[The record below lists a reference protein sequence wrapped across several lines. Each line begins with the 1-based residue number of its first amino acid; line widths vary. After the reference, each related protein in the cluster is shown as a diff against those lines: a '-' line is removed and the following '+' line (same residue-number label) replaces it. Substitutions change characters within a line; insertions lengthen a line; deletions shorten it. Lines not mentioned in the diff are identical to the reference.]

1 VDKLAHRVRIDPA
14 HITRVENQ
22 FRRRGA
28 GFVLVGRVI
37 PGVRTII
44 SIPAGLARMTFFTFF
59 VTTFI
64 GAYIWC
70 SLLIGAGYIL
80 GHEWAMI
87 SAFLKQSL
95 PYVLAGGMVALAL
108 YLWVTRRAVTP
119 AYVSTKK

>member
-1 VDKLAHRVRIDPA
+1 
-14 HITRVENQ
+14 
-22 FRRRGA
+22 
-28 GFVLVGRVI
+28 VLFGRVI
-37 PGVRTII
+37 PGGRTII